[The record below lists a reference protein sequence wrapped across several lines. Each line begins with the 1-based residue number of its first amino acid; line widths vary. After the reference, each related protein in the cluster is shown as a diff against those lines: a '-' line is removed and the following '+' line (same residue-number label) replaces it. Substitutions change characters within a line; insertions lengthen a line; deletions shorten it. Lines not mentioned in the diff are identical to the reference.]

1 MSLIH
6 HILVVVA
13 YTLVAAVVAVGLPQV
28 MPRIGQVPAVVFGVV
43 FLAGSALLHEVFL
56 RQEGESRMAERLR
69 EMQVD
74 FDEIR
79 RRLNR
84 VLDRVDGLQREVKV
98 VKAQA
103 VKGRERG
110 HEVETVIAE
119 VKVLQG
125 LIEQLSSE
133 REAFAS
139 GGESAAAEDAPPP
152 RTAEAGSGAMAE
164 PFLPADGG
172 GVPEVAR
179 DLDDEGILKVVR
191 EGLNNNRVDLYLQ
204 PIVSLPQ
211 RRRKYFETFTRI
223 RDDRG
228 RMVVP
233 DQYIAIA
240 EREGLITAIDNMLLF
255 RCVQLVRRSQ
265 HQNSNVGFF
274 CNISA
279 HSLSDRHF
287 FRNFVEFVADNTEL
301 APNLIFE
308 FAQSTVI
315 DGDRDMD
322 RLLDYLALRG
332 FRFSIDQVGSLNLD
346 YGDLARRHFKFVKID
361 AATVMKDLRSES
373 SRIAPEDVKRMIERH
388 GIDLIVE
395 KIESEPML
403 LDLLDLRID
412 FGQGYLFGEPR
423 ITRLG

>member
-6 HILVVVA
+6 HILFVVA
-13 YTLVAAVVAVGLPQV
+13 YTLVAAVVAIGLPQV
-28 MPRIGQVPAVVFGVV
+28 MPRVGQVPAAVFGVV

-56 RQEGESRMAERLR
+56 RQEGESRMVERLR
-69 EMQVD
+69 ELQFD

-84 VLDRVDGLQREVKV
+84 VLDRFDGLRREVKV

-125 LIEQLSSE
+125 LIEQLSSV
-133 REAFAS
+133 REAPAS
-139 GGESAAAEDAPPP
+139 GGESAAAEDAALL
-152 RTAEAGSGAMAE
+152 RVAEAGSGAMAE
-164 PFLPADGG
+164 PLSPAAAED
-172 GVPEVAR
+172 VPEVAR

-211 RRRKYFETFTRI
+211 RKRKFFETFTRI

-233 DQYIAIA
+233 SQYIAIA

-255 RCVQLVRRSQ
+255 RCVQLVRKSQ
-265 HQNSNVGFF
+265 HQNSNIGFF

-279 HSLSDRHF
+279 HSLTDRHF
-287 FRNFVEFVADNTEL
+287 FRNFVEFVADNTVL

-308 FAQSTVI
+308 FAQSTII

-322 RLLDYLALRG
+322 RLLDYLAARG
-332 FRFSIDQVGSLNLD
+332 FRFSIDQVSSLNLD

-361 AATVMKDLRSES
+361 AATVMNELRSGS
-373 SRIAPEDVKRMIERH
+373 SHVAPEDVKRMIERH

>member
-6 HILVVVA
+6 HILLVVA
-13 YTLVAAVVAVGLPQV
+13 FPLVAAVVAVGLPQV
-28 MPRIGQVPAVVFGVV
+28 MPRIGQVPAAVFGVV

-56 RQEGESRMAERLR
+56 RQEGESRMAERMRGL
-69 EMQVD
+69 QVD

-84 VLDRVDGLQREVKV
+84 VLDRVD
-98 VKAQA
+98 
-103 VKGRERG
+103 
-110 HEVETVIAE
+110 
-119 VKVLQG
+119 
-125 LIEQLSSE
+125 
-133 REAFAS
+133 
-139 GGESAAAEDAPPP
+139 
-152 RTAEAGSGAMAE
+152 
-164 PFLPADGG
+164 
-172 GVPEVAR
+172 
-179 DLDDEGILKVVR
+179 
-191 EGLNNNRVDLYLQ
+191 LYLQ

-211 RRRKYFETFTRI
+211 RKRKYFETFTRI
-223 RDDRG
+223 RDGRG

-233 DQYIAIA
+233 SQYITIA

-255 RCVQLVRRSQ
+255 RCVQLVRQSQ

-287 FRNFVEFVADNTEL
+287 FRNFVEFVADNTVL

-322 RLLDYLALRG
+322 RLLDYLASRG

-346 YGDLARRHFKFVKID
+346 CGDLARRHFEFVKID
-361 AATVMKDLRSES
+361 AATVMNDLRSGS

>member
-98 VKAQA
+98 FKAQA

-110 HEVETVIAE
+110 REVDTVIAE

-125 LIEQLSSE
+125 LIEQLSSV
-133 REAFAS
+133 REAPAS
-139 GGESAAAEDAPPP
+139 GGESAAAEDSSPP
-152 RTAEAGSGAMAE
+152 RTAEAGSGAMTE
-164 PFLPADGG
+164 PFLPAEAGD
-172 GVPEVAR
+172 VPEVAR

-211 RRRKYFETFTRI
+211 RKRKYFETFTRI

-233 DQYIAIA
+233 SQYIAIA

-255 RCVQLVRRSQ
+255 RCVQLVRKSQ
-265 HQNSNVGFF
+265 HQNSNIGFF

-279 HSLSDRHF
+279 HSLTDRHF
-287 FRNFVEFVADNTEL
+287 FRNFVEFVADNTVL

-308 FAQSTVI
+308 FAQSTII

-322 RLLDYLALRG
+322 RLLDYLASRG

-346 YGDLARRHFKFVKID
+346 YGELARRHFKFVKID
-361 AATVMKDLRSES
+361 AATVMNDLRSES
-373 SRIAPEDVKRMIERH
+373 PHVAPEDVKRMIERH